1 MPICHDRKLAFCH
14 VPRTGGVSIA
24 TALKL
29 TVNDYHN
36 PASYYREK
44 YPDYFLFATYRPY
57 NDRIHSAMHYYVE
70 DTFRSEKLKK
80 RKDVITRENSYFLDC
95 PVDYLLQFIDLEKDL
110 NKMLKILNLSPIK
123 LPHLDNCK
131 EWG

>member
-14 VPRTGGVSIA
+14 IPRTGGVSICEG
-24 TALKL
+24 LKL

-57 NDRIHSAMHYYVE
+57 NDRIHSAMHFYIE
-70 DTFRSEKLKK
+70 DAKSEKLNK
-80 RKDVITRENSYFLDC
+80 RKEIITRENPYFLNC
-95 PVDYLLQFIDLEKDL
+95 RVDYLIQFIDLENDL

-123 LPHLDNCK
+123 LPHVDRHK
-131 EWG
+131 